1 MQNGVIIYLSRE
13 RDVGLLYHS
22 LVLLYK
28 NFNSKYKYPVVVFH
42 DDIQRTT
49 LAQLFGAL
57 NQSLG
62 FVPNIKF
69 EILKFELPPH
79 ISADPSLYNPP
90 LTQFGMGYR
99 HMCRLHS
106 GELYKHSALLQ
117 YDWYWRLDSDSFLL
131 SEIKY
136 DVFDHMAEKGYEYA
150 YLAEYEK
157 EASFVAEGLWD
168 TTKKFMADNSII
180 PASLN
185 DKLKDGEWN
194 WDMFSTNFE
203 IAKFSFFRDKEYM
216 SYYDCLDQTGKI
228 YYGRWGD
235 APIHWFGV
243 HMFLPDSKIWCIKD
257 ITYQHGTWVKNLGA
271 FTSFP
276 QEVKTPEPFRTWFL
290 TELNKN
296 LNFTIT
302 T

>member
-28 NFNSKYKYPVVVFH
+28 NFNSEYKYPVVVFH

-49 LAQLFGAL
+49 LAQLLGAL

-106 GELYKHSALLQ
+106 GELYKHPSLLQ
-117 YDWYWRLDSDSFLL
+117 YDWYWRLDSDSFIL
-131 SEIKY
+131 SEIKH
-136 DVFDHMAEKGYEYA
+136 DVFDHMVEKGYEYA
-150 YLAEYEK
+150 YVSEYEK
-157 EASFVAEGLWD
+157 DEEFVVSGLWD
-168 TTKKFMADNSII
+168 TTKKFMKENNVT
-180 PASLN
+180 PVSLAN
-185 DKLKDGEWN
+185 KLKQNEWAL
-194 WDMFSTNFE
+194 DMFYTNFE
-203 IAKFSFFRDKEYM
+203 IAKFSFFRSKEYM
-216 SYYDCLDQTGKI
+216 SYYNYLDQTGNI
-228 YYGRWGD
+228 YYRRWGD
-235 APIHWFGV
+235 APIHWLGV
-243 HMFLPDSKIWCIKD
+243 HMFLPDANIWCIKN
-257 ITYQHGTWVKNLGA
+257 ITYQHGSWVRNIS
-271 FTSFP
+271 SFSSSLST
-276 QEVKTPEPFRTWFL
+276 VTIPEPYRTQFVNEF
-290 TELNKN
+290 TKS
-296 LNFTIT
+296 LNFTIDT
-302 T
+302 